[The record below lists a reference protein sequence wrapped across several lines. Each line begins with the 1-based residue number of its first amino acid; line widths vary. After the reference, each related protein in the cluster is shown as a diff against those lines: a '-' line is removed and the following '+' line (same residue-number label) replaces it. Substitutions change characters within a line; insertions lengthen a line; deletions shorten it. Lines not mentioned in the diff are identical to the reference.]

1 MGQVRNV
8 LVYRL
13 MSDDTVDERIL
24 EILTRK
30 QAEFDAFA
38 DKSVAG
44 EESIE
49 LDDSAMGDII
59 KDEIERIRALKG
71 EKAFE
76 KAKISEI

>member
-1 MGQVRNV
+1 MGQARNV

-38 DKSVAG
+38 DRSVAG
-44 EESIE
+44 DESIE
-49 LDDSAMGDII
+49 LDEKAMGDII
-59 KDEIERIRALKG
+59 KGEIERIRALKG
-71 EKAFE
+71 DDAFE
-76 KAKISEI
+76 MAQNTQN

>member
-1 MGQVRNV
+1 MGQARNV

-38 DKSVAG
+38 DRSVAG
-44 EESIE
+44 DDTIE
-49 LDDSAMGDII
+49 LDDGAMGDII
-59 KDEIERIRALKG
+59 KGEIERIKALKG
-71 EKAFE
+71 SSVFE
-76 KAKISEI
+76 KAKNTQI

>member
-1 MGQVRNV
+1 MGQARNV

-38 DKSVAG
+38 DRSVAG
-44 EESIE
+44 EESIG
-49 LDDSAMGDII
+49 LDESAMGDII
-59 KDEIERIRALKG
+59 KAEIERIRVLKG
-71 EKAFE
+71 ENAFE
-76 KAKISEI
+76 KAKNTEI